1 MAIWKTKW
9 GWRAD
14 FLLNGERIM
23 AAGFFKYKD
32 EARQWIREEKERRRN
47 LEKSFSQDKGKD
59 LSLWTLAKN
68 T

>member
-32 EARQWIREEKERRRN
+32 EARQWIIVRSIMIRGPLMR
-47 LEKSFSQDKGKD
+47 KD
-59 LSLWTLAKN
+59 TASNAFIRW
-68 T
+68 